1 MTQACALPDL
11 GWQPFFQQ
19 QLTLEDWDTT
29 IPGRILEQHKSELL
43 IATEQG
49 QQTLAVTHSM
59 PPLVVGDWVLLDQN
73 HRFIRLLERKTCFT
87 RKAAGPKAQAQLIA
101 TNIDTA
107 FIVCAMNEDFN
118 LNRIERFLSI
128 VNDSGAEAVVLLSK
142 KDLTATPEQFVADVH
157 KIDRL
162 LQVEAIN
169 CLDKSITSI
178 LCPWIQPGKTV
189 VVLGSSGVGKSTV
202 INTLLGEQTQS
213 TAAARS
219 DDDKGRHTTTRRSLI
234 PLQTGGLLLDT
245 PGMREIQLAD
255 CKEGIAT
262 TFADIEALAQ
272 ACRFNDCTHLSEPG
286 CAVQQALQAGTL
298 EQRRLTNYLKL
309 KREEAKNTA
318 TLAEQRSN
326 DKALGKYYKRTLTQ
340 SHQLKG
346 R

>member
-1 MTQACALPDL
+1 
-11 GWQPFFQQ
+11 
-19 QLTLEDWDTT
+19 
-29 IPGRILEQHKSELL
+29 
-43 IATEQG
+43 
-49 QQTLAVTHSM
+49 
-59 PPLVVGDWVLLDQN
+59 
-73 HRFIRLLERKTCFT
+73 
-87 RKAAGPKAQAQLIA
+87 
-101 TNIDTA
+101 
-107 FIVCAMNEDFN
+107 
-118 LNRIERFLSI
+118 
-128 VNDSGAEAVVLLSK
+128 
-142 KDLTATPEQFVADVH
+142 
-157 KIDRL
+157 
-162 LQVEAIN
+162 
-169 CLDKSITSI
+169 
-178 LCPWIQPGKTV
+178 
-189 VVLGSSGVGKSTV
+189 VGKSTV
-202 INTLLGEQTQS
+202 INTLLGE

-262 TFADIEALAQ
+262 TFTDIEALAQ